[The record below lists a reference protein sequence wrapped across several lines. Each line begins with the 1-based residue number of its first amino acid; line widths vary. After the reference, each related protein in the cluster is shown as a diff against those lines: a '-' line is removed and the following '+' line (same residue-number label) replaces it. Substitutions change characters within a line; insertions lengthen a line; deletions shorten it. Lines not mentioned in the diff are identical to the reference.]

1 MEKYKLFIDGEFV
14 DSSSGEYL
22 DVISPIDQEVIGQV
36 SSANKEDVDRAVK
49 SALLAF
55 PEWKETSYEER
66 FKHAQKFIEYLEE
79 HKEEIAETITK
90 ELGAP
95 IEFSRKVQVNSDI
108 EGLREMLE
116 LAKDYK
122 FVEEREGYEL
132 HKDPVGVVACITP
145 WNYPLSQITKKIIPA
160 LLMGNV
166 TILKPSSQTPITAV
180 WAAKA
185 IEYAGYPKG
194 TFSLLTGIGS
204 EMGDLLSEHPDI
216 NMVTFTGSTE
226 VGKNVAGIAAERMK
240 RVAMELGGKSAS
252 IVMKG
257 ADLDQALDKT
267 VDIVC
272 MNSGQT
278 CSALTRL
285 FIPEDMKNEIE
296 EMVIEKAKAYTSG
309 DPFGSEHKMGPVQ
322 SKDQFEKISKYVKIG
337 LDEGAKIIFGEEPK
351 DLYVNPIV
359 FTDVKNDM
367 TIAQEEIFGPVLSII
382 TYKDIDEAVEMAND
396 SLYGL
401 SGAVYGPEE
410 EADKVARKLR
420 TGNVYVNSK
429 GGASNVPFGGFKYSG
444 IGRENGLEGLEEFVE
459 LKALI
464 KVK

>member
-1 MEKYKLFIDGEFV
+1 MKKYKLFIDGEFV
-14 DSSSGEYL
+14 DSSSGEYI

-36 SSANKEDVDRAVK
+36 PAGNKDDVDKAVE
-49 SALLAF
+49 SALKAF

-66 FKHAQKFIEYLEE
+66 FKYAEKFIEYLEE

-95 IEFSRKVQVNSDI
+95 IEFSRKVQVDSDI
-108 EGLREMLE
+108 KGLKGMLE

-122 FVEEREGYEL
+122 FIEEREGFDL

-194 TFSLLTGIGS
+194 TFSLITGSGS
-204 EMGDLLSEHPDI
+204 DMGDLLSEHPDI

-226 VGKNVAGIAAERMK
+226 VGKNVAGIAAEKMK
-240 RVAMELGGKSAS
+240 RVAMELGGKSPC
-252 IVMKG
+252 IVMEG
-257 ADLDQALDKT
+257 ADLDQALNKT
-267 VDIVC
+267 VDIVF

-285 FIPEDMKNEIE
+285 FIPENMKEEIE
-296 EMVIEKAKAYTSG
+296 EMIIEKAKAYTSG
-309 DPFGSEHKMGPVQ
+309 DPFSSEHKMGPVQ
-322 SKDQFEKISKYVKIG
+322 SKDQFEKVSKYVKAGIE
-337 LDEGAKIIFGEEPK
+337 EGAKIIYGEAPK
-351 DLYVNPIV
+351 DLYINPIV

-367 TIAQEEIFGPVLSII
+367 KIAQEEIFGPVLSII
-382 TYKDIDEAVEMAND
+382 TYKDIDEAVKMAND

-444 IGRENGLEGLEEFVE
+444 VGRENGIEGLEEFVE

-464 KVK
+464 KKK